1 MGISARRGGAVHT
14 DAEEEPR
21 GWPPPNGARRWHS
34 PRWSGGRAE
43 RATDR
48 GKKIRRTAQR
58 TAATVEAVRQEPWWP
73 IHEPHAAAARSC
85 IDIVICGGAA
95 AACNWKTEEDQMHG
109 GPSVSISVSKG
120 ASKRGAD

>member
-1 MGISARRGGAVHT
+1 MIEGWGAPGMAAHTRHIGGGWGVVVVLCRVGISARRGGAVHT

-58 TAATVEAVRQEPWWP
+58 TAATVEAVKQEPWWP

-85 IDIVICGGAA
+85 IDIVI
-95 AACNWKTEEDQMHG
+95 
-109 GPSVSISVSKG
+109 
-120 ASKRGAD
+120 